1 MKLTIIGG
9 GIVGLVFALVLSHL
23 SDDQIIID
31 LIEANE
37 PENHNKKFFYDR
49 TIAISYYTY
58 YVLKDMKIW
67 QHLVKY
73 VTKISTIEVSDQNNL
88 NKIQILSHDFLLPAF
103 GYTIS
108 SKVMRSKLFKLLKTK
123 NNIDIH
129 CPAKPIKIIREKYNN
144 IIILNNGKQLISQLT
159 VVADG
164 MRTNIA
170 NQFNIIYKQ
179 YSYRAIAMSSKIDT
193 TISHNYCAFEKF
205 LSSGSL
211 AFLPLKFNISSIVWC
226 FPENQ
231 FNMIRSWNKK
241 KLSQEIQKIFGS
253 RLGSLYVFESQQY
266 VNLSLKIANQHI
278 SHRLVLIGNSAQII
292 HPIAGQGLNL
302 GIRDAISLARI
313 LRNADKQH
321 IDIGS
326 HNVLLKYQNSRKID
340 QSKTIYVTNLL
351 INLFSNRIPYLVL
364 IRNLGLYISNIFP
377 CLVKKFVKNIFLNKH
392 FYFN

>member
-9 GIVGLVFALVLSHL
+9 GIVGLVFALALSHL
-23 SDDQIIID
+23 SNNQIIID
-31 LIEANE
+31 LVEVNK
-37 PENHNKKFFYDR
+37 PENYNRKFCYDR

-67 QHLVKY
+67 NHFIKY

-88 NKIQILSHDFLLPAF
+88 SKIQIFSHDFLLPFF

-108 SKVMRSKLFKLLKTK
+108 SQLMRSKLFQLLKTK
-123 NNIDIH
+123 NNIYVH

-144 IIILNNGKQLISQLT
+144 IVLLDNGKKLISQLI

-170 NQFNIIYKQ
+170 NQFNITYTQ
-179 YSYRAIAMSSKIDT
+179 YSYKSIAMSSKIYT
-193 TISHNYCAFEKF
+193 TFSHNFCAFEKF

-211 AFLPLKFNISSIVWC
+211 AFLPLKFNIGAIVWC

-231 FNMIRSWNKK
+231 LNMIKSWNKK
-241 KLSQEIQKIFGS
+241 KLSQKIQKIFGS
-253 RLGSLYVFESQQY
+253 SLGALYVFENQQY

-278 SHRLVLIGNSAQII
+278 SHRLVLIGNSAQVI

-313 LRNADKQH
+313 LRNASKKH
-321 IDIGS
+321 IDLGNYNI
-326 HNVLLKYQNSRKID
+326 LLKYQNSRKID
-340 QSKTIYVTNLL
+340 QSKTIYITNFL
-351 INLFSNRIPYLVL
+351 IDLFANRTPYFVL
-364 IRNLGLYISNIFP
+364 MRNLGLYISNIFP
-377 CLVKKFVKNIFLNKH
+377 CLVKQFIKNMFLNKN